1 MKLGVVIATRSLS
14 RGKSRRASA
23 IVAIGKPRKNPGRE
37 EYQCPYR
44 ISGVD
49 DDRVMVAYGVDAVQA
64 LQWAR
69 AIDLATYEPRGS
81 RADASP
87 WPPLEVLPSA
97 RPPKRVFLFTKSY
110 LPHLWL

>member
-49 DDRVMVAYGVDAVQA
+49 DDRVMVAYGGDAVQA
-64 LQWAR
+64 LQLAHRAIGAQLDSHPDLTWLGGETGFPSVDRRLPIEWAR
-69 AIDLATYEPRGS
+69 AIDLATY
-81 RADASP
+81 
-87 WPPLEVLPSA
+87 
-97 RPPKRVFLFTKSY
+97 
-110 LPHLWL
+110 